1 MKVNIAKLSGCI
13 LFAMFG
19 TFVIHAQ
26 DSIKE
31 SDKEVIIIERVVDED
46 GNEIS
51 KKITK
56 RQGDVTDEELE
67 ELSSGAK
74 PWSWRENWPFSE
86 DGSGMERFRSLF
98 GQNNSNPTLGLKLLF
113 EQEGAQVTEVV
124 PGSGAD
130 EAEVREGDVLIS
142 INGVAIA
149 SIEDVKEVIGEKKE
163 GDKVSV
169 KIVRDGVEYDKE
181 VELKINNFG
190 PLSFTMPDGGGQGQ
204 FFFDF
209 DGEQGSWFNLD
220 SMQQFWGDQD
230 FGQMFRELFRD
241 MPDFHPGEEKEYGD
255 KVESERPSMGV
266 FIEDGDEGVLITEVI
281 KDSPADQAGLQSGDE
296 IFEVNGSTIRSYD
309 ELVDLLYDRKKGD
322 VLEVLVKRNNK
333 KKKIAVTLE

>member
-19 TFVIHAQ
+19 SLVIHAQ
-26 DSIKE
+26 ESTTE

-56 RQGDVTDEELE
+56 RQGDITNEELE

-98 GQNNSNPTLGLKLLF
+98 GQNNSKPTLGLKLLF
-113 EQEGAQVTEVV
+113 EEEGAQVTEVV

-130 EAEVREGDVLIS
+130 EAEMREGDVLVS

-169 KIVRDGVEYDKE
+169 KIIRDGVEYDKE

-190 PLSFTMPDGGGQGQ
+190 PLSFTMPEGGEQGQ

-209 DGEQGSWFNLD
+209 DGEQGGWFNMD
-220 SMQQFWGDQD
+220 SLQQFWGDQD
-230 FGQMFRELFRD
+230 FGQMFRELFRE
-241 MPDFHPGEEKEYGD
+241 MPDFNRGMERDYGARAD
-255 KVESERPSMGV
+255 SERPSMGV
-266 FIEDGDEGVLITEVI
+266 FIEDADEGVLITEVI
-281 KDSPADQAGLQSGDE
+281 KDSPADQAGLQSGDQIYE
-296 IFEVNGSTIRSYD
+296 INGAAISSYD
-309 ELVDLLYDRKKGD
+309 DLVDLLYESKQGD
-322 VLEVLVKRNNK
+322 VLDVLVKRNNK
-333 KKKIAVTLE
+333 KKKISVILE